1 MLRHKFL
8 LHSLLLLAAV
18 LPCFGPSLA
27 AQDLTLDLKTGGPRT
42 EGAVTVTYK
51 WYEEGANIDKGGTIN
66 NVLDISSTKDIVR
79 IDFEGAVRRAG
90 GVVVLNNNGT
100 LDFQPQG
107 TSKWTGKSS
116 HIVFAAADDNAEYF
130 ISGIRIWYEGSTAFL
145 ATPTIAYEGGQFTI
159 SSTTPGA
166 TCHYSLTPNATQ
178 AAGIAEKNLP
188 LQTFTLSAYA
198 SAQGMDNS
206 ETATLNLT
214 LDELL
219 SGSASAK
226 KLTRHE
232 VQAANPFRAPLA
244 GASQQEPVRTF
255 KRNKVLVEKHTGL
268 DCLHCPSADQFY
280 AQFLANHPGYE
291 DKIVLM
297 RHNSY
302 TMDELQVPAVH
313 QALRQTWIIQ
323 EWPSYLID
331 RCNANGYKYYSPVD
345 YKVDFNNFSSSS
357 WDDIAKRLAKPTYVS
372 LSLEGSAYDP
382 ATRKLTVR
390 ARGEVTTDV
399 PDLAINVF
407 LTQDNMKDNPNHAY
421 QNSSRACLTSSVN
434 GETLTVENGKFN
446 YTKEYTLNTSYGRI
460 AADPDNMHLV
470 VFISSFDDYTYP
482 EKDGKKDYFNSEV
495 HNADEVAL
503 SELPKTTG
511 PDCDTPVISLKKGAL
526 QFSSATEGA
535 AIHYTLAPIEGTIAG
550 GNVSCADVAFEVTAV
565 AKADY
570 HAPSL
575 HATATYTLA
584 DVQASFTPKESP
596 IVFVNPCD
604 GMEYGDGETMIIT
617 PEIDAEWGDV
627 MFPAPALRNKSAE
640 DITANLHYSINMP
653 HGSFSECISGKC
665 YSRDANG
672 DYTSGNFIIP
682 AGKDISSLCEWSCG
696 YTDTW
701 DPKTGTC
708 ITNFTLYVEGEE
720 GPTVTVKYVYD
731 TRPVMV
737 NTIGSAGYSTLYADR
752 ALSIPVGLKAYTAT
766 EDNGCLKT
774 IAIEDGIIPAR
785 TGVILE
791 GSAKPYV
798 FYAAPNY
805 GTSSRGCL
813 KGVLS
818 ETTNPGGTY
827 VLSSVNSRLGFYK
840 YAEDAKLKA
849 NRAYYQPS
857 VASVSAFLLDFD
869 ETLTTGIDEL
879 SDVKYQKNNTY
890 DLTGRAVNSARNVQ
904 RGIVIAG
911 DKKIIQ

>member
-1 MLRHKFL
+1 MLKHKFFL
-8 LHSLLLLAAV
+8 RSLLLLAAI
-18 LPCFGPSLA
+18 LPFFGLSLA
-27 AQDLTLDLKTGGPRT
+27 AQDLTLDLKTGGTRT

-51 WYEEGANIDKGGTIN
+51 WYDEGANLDKGGTIN
-66 NVLDISSTKDIVR
+66 NVLDISSTKNIVR
-79 IDFEGAVRRAG
+79 IDFEGTVRRAG
-90 GVVVLNNNGT
+90 GVVVQDNNGT

-116 HIVFAAADDNAEYF
+116 HIVFAAADDEAEYF

-166 TCHYSLTPNATQ
+166 TCHYNLTPNAPQ
-178 AAGIAEKNLP
+178 ATGIADKNLP

-232 VQAANPFRAPLA
+232 VQAANPLRAPLA

-302 TMDELQVPAVH
+302 SPDAVQVLPLH
-313 QALRQTWIIQ
+313 QDLRQTWIIQ

-331 RCNANGYKYYSPVD
+331 RCNANGYKYHSPAD

-382 ATRKLTVR
+382 DTRKLTVR

-407 LTQDNMKDNPNHAY
+407 LTQDNLRGYTGHAY

-446 YTKEYTLNTSYGRI
+446 YTKEYTLNSSYGRI
-460 AADPDNMHLV
+460 EADPNNMRLV
-470 VFISSFDDYTYP
+470 VFISSFDNYTYP
-482 EKDGKKDYFNSEV
+482 EKEGKKDYSNSEV

-511 PDCDTPVISLKKGAL
+511 PDCDTPVISLKNGAL

-535 AIHYTLAPIEGTIAG
+535 AIHYTLAPIEGTTAG

-584 DVQASFTPKESP
+584 DVQASCTPKESP

-604 GMEYGDGETMIIT
+604 GMEYADGETMIIT

-627 MFPAPALRNKSAE
+627 KFPAPSLLNKSAE
-640 DITANLHYSINMP
+640 DITANLRYTVDLP
-653 HGSFSECISGKC
+653 HGYFNECISGTC
-665 YSRDANG
+665 YLRDASGN
-672 DYTSGNFIIP
+672 YASGNFIIP
-682 AGKDISSLCEWSCG
+682 ANKDISSLCEWSCG

-701 DPKTGTC
+701 EAKTGTC
-708 ITNFTLYVEGEE
+708 TAKFTVYVDGDPA
-720 GPTVTVKYVYD
+720 GSCTVKYIYD
-731 TRPVMV
+731 KGAVLTQ
-737 NTIGSAGYSTLYADR
+737 TIGSARYATLYADR
-752 ALSIPVGLKAYTAT
+752 ALSVPEGLTAYTAT
-766 EDNGCLKT
+766 EGDDRLYT
-774 IAIEDGIIPAR
+774 TAITDGVIPAR

-791 GSAKPYV
+791 GNANTYT
-798 FYAAPNY
+798 FYTAPNL
-805 GTSSRGCL
+805 GTADRGCL
-813 KGVLS
+813 KGVLAD
-818 ETTNPGGTY
+818 TTNPGGCY
-827 VLSSVNSRLGFYK
+827 VLSQVKGSVGFYRLG
-840 YAEDAKLKA
+840 DGVTLKA
-849 NRAYYQPS
+849 NRAYYQPT
-857 VASVSAFLLDFD
+857 AAGANAFLLDILGNGTTD
-869 ETLTTGIDEL
+869 ISLTKSPLKGDLEGR
-879 SDVKYQKNNTY
+879 Y
-890 DLTGRAVNSARNVQ
+890 DLTGRCIQGHAKGVSIVN
-904 RGIVIAG
+904 GKKVIR
-911 DKKIIQ
+911 